1 MADYGEWNRKGA
13 TLSDATAFKEY
24 RVTHDF
30 IAEGIRVGK
39 IEYRDGA
46 IWGNPYLR
54 VLRSELESYIAEKLG
69 SEYLLARKAQ
79 TEMRAIKKEIADMRS
94 KLAVLEA
101 RKAKLEQV
109 IRTHQD
115 Q

>member
-1 MADYGEWNRKGA
+1 MAEYGEWNRKGG

-24 RVTHDF
+24 EVTHDF
-30 IAEGIRVGK
+30 IMEGIRAGK

-54 VLRSELESYIAEKLG
+54 VLRGQLETYIAERLG
-69 SEYLLARKAQ
+69 SEYLVARKAQ
-79 TEMRAIKKEIADMRS
+79 TEMRTIRKEIADMRS
-94 KLAVLEA
+94 KLAILEA
-101 RKAKLEQV
+101 RKVELEHILKTQ
-109 IRTHQD
+109 QD